1 MSRRRQSVK
10 KAGTIDLCVYKIISY
25 FTGECLLD
33 LKSIKTEKDVIEAL
47 KHKTQ
52 FERDVLVATFRIP
65 EGKISTYKRIA
76 ESIGKPKAYRAVANA
91 LHKNP
96 LWPVVPCH
104 RVVCSDGSFGG
115 PKKNADER
123 RNTVIKERVPIK
135 NGKVE
140 LTNEILF

>member
-1 MSRRRQSVK
+1 MK
-10 KAGTIDLCVYKIISY
+10 KAGTIDLCVYKTSY
-25 FTGECLLD
+25 FTEECLLD

-96 LWPVVPCH
+96 LWPIVPCH

-115 PKKNADER
+115 PEKSADER
-123 RNTVIKERVPIK
+123 RKTLIEERVPIK
-135 NGKVE
+135 NGKVK
-140 LTNEILF
+140 LTKEILC